1 MGGMKVNPRKIP
13 RSEADVIKART
24 EGYEEGIKGALTI
37 MLYTLKDKFNADD
50 DQLKEFADAFNY
62 TVDGINRG
70 YIKPKDL
77 QMVIREEYGTT
88 VELK

>member
-1 MGGMKVNPRKIP
+1 MKVNPKRIP
-13 RSEADVIKART
+13 RTEADVLKART
-24 EGYEEGIKGALTI
+24 HGYEEGIRGALTI

-50 DQLKEFADAFNY
+50 EQLQEFSNAFNY
-62 TVDGINRG
+62 TVDGINKG
-70 YIKPKDL
+70 YVKPKDL

>member
-1 MGGMKVNPRKIP
+1 MKVNPRKIP

-24 EGYEEGIKGALTI
+24 QGYEEGIRGALTI
-37 MLYTLKDKFNADD
+37 MLYTLKDKFGSTD

-62 TVDGINRG
+62 TVDGINRE

>member
-1 MGGMKVNPRKIP
+1 MKVNPRKIP

-24 EGYEEGIKGALTI
+24 HGYEEGIRGALTI

-50 DQLKEFADAFNY
+50 DQLKGFADAFNY